1 MQPVEAPSMDARLRA
16 RRIEVLRS
24 QGRKRLRRL
33 VVALALTVLL
43 VAAWGLTRSPL
54 LDVDEFV
61 ISGATSTA
69 EADIISASGI
79 SLGDALTDVNLE
91 QATQGVA
98 ALPWVQNAQVE
109 RSWSGK
115 ILVNVNERV
124 PAAIVEDGRSQT
136 WLIDAS
142 GQVLGLVSDY
152 KSPTNA
158 TNAVE
163 LAALTTISGIESP
176 TLGEKLESVPDQLI
190 SLVTAVPDDLA
201 AMVHRVY
208 LDAAGEIWFE
218 LVGESNDAPPDNPST
233 EESETAVAGR
243 IRFGDAR
250 NPHEQL
256 RSASLVVAQVD
267 LVDLDVIDVRVPSDP
282 VVTRIDSSMA
292 GSSGEQD

>member
-1 MQPVEAPSMDARLRA
+1 MDARLRA

-91 QATQGVA
+91 QATQRVA
-98 ALPWVQNAQVE
+98 ALPWVQNAQVD

-158 TNAVE
+158 VE
-163 LAALTTISGIESP
+163 VAALTTISGIESP

-292 GSSGEQD
+292 RSSGEQD